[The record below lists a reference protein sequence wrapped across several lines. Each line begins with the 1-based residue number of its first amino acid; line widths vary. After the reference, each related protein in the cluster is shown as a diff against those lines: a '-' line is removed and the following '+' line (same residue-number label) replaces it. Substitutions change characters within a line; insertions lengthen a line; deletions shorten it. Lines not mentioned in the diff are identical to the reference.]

1 MVQSS
6 NLKFPSRRFSLTPSG
21 LCSAIRFKHRI
32 HLFLDELAVA
42 LQELLIDDTG
52 VILGLAE
59 VWALNPPFSLGT
71 LGTGRRFCLGTL
83 GTYGF

>member
-21 LCSAIRFKHRI
+21 LCSAIRFEHRI

-52 VILGLAE
+52 VIRSRVRSSILVRSEKLRSTHSVEKGAE
-59 VWALNPPFSLGT
+59 
-71 LGTGRRFCLGTL
+71 R
-83 GTYGF
+83 